1 MTAFRRTALTHA
13 PHHTPARP
21 APTRRTS
28 ARHRGTALGLVAVGA
43 LLLAACGS
51 DGDDAGMNGMNHASG
66 TSSAAAPSGAAG
78 SGGFNDADV
87 TFAQTMIPHHR
98 QALEMAELA
107 DGRASD
113 AGIKDLAGAIEKA
126 QDPEISIMTG
136 WLKSW
141 GRPTT
146 ADSMAGMD
154 MAGDGMMSGK
164 DMTELKAMKGREF
177 DTMFARMMI
186 DHHHGAIAMART
198 ERSDG
203 ENTDTKKL
211 AGDIVTGQSAE
222 VKRLRSILDRL

>member
-13 PHHTPARP
+13 PHHSPGHP
-21 APTRRTS
+21 APTRRTP
-28 ARHRGTALGLVAVGA
+28 ARHRGTALAVVAVGA

-51 DGDDAGMNGMNHASG
+51 DGDDAGMNHTGG
-66 TSSAAAPSGAAG
+66 TSSAKATSGAAG

-87 TFAQTMIPHHR
+87 MFAQAMIPHHR

-113 AGIKDLAGAIEKA
+113 AEIKDLAGAIEKA
-126 QDPEISIMTG
+126 QDPEITTMTG

-146 ADSMAGMD
+146 AGSMAGM
-154 MAGDGMMSGK
+154 

-186 DHHHGAIAMART
+186 DHHNGAITMAKT

-203 ENTDTKKL
+203 KNTGTKKL
-211 AGDIVTGQSAE
+211 ADDIVTGQSAE
-222 VKRLRSILDRL
+222 VRRLRSILDRL